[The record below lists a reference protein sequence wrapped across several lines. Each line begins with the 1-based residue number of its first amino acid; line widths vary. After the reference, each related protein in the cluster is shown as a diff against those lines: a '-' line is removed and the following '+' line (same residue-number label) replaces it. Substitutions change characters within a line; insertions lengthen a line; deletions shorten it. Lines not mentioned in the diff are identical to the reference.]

1 MDQIIILGIYVK
13 ERSKNS
19 LTVQNLLTKYG
30 CSIKTRIGLHEVS
43 GEFCSNSGLIL
54 LELTGNMS
62 EIENLE
68 RDLKSIDD
76 IEINKM
82 TFKK

>member
-13 ERSKNS
+13 ERSKNA